1 MLQFKRWLITLVLLF
16 GVVAILGFIKFTQV
30 KAAIAFGASF
40 PESSETVEV
49 VTANIDT
56 WQPTLKVI
64 GEVKATR
71 SVQLR
76 NEFEGII
83 TEVAFASG
91 GKVEKDDLLVQ
102 LDIAPELAQLDAIK
116 AEINLAKLDVKRF
129 ADLLE
134 VRASSRDQYDRALSQ
149 LAVNEARARALQ
161 ATINRKTIRAPF
173 SGNASIHEWEVG
185 TYIEA
190 NTVITNLVGD
200 LSTVWVDFSLP
211 QWHGN
216 IDIGSDVEVLAPELL
231 SSAITAKVKAV
242 NQEINAASRSMMV
255 RATLDNP
262 EGELKPGAIVNVL
275 IPIKTPQS
283 VYPIPNEG
291 LRFDA
296 FGSFVFALE
305 KDDKG
310 DYRATRKPV
319 TVSAREL
326 NHAMIS
332 KGINSGDIIATV
344 GSAKLSEGML
354 VYVAGA
360 N

>member
-91 GKVEKDDLLVQ
+91 GKVEKGDLLVQ

-134 VRASSRDQYDRALSQ
+134 VRASSRDQYDRAVSQ

-173 SGNASIHEWEVG
+173 SGTASIHEWEVG
-185 TYIEA
+185 TYIQA

-296 FGSFVFALE
+296 FGSFVFVLE

-319 TVSAREL
+319 KVSAREL
-326 NHAMIS
+326 NQAMIS
-332 KGINSGDIIATV
+332 KGINSGDVIATV